1 METRTI
7 ALLAALLLVTPA
19 CDQNDGNDPVDVAVE
34 DVTGGDTT
42 TDVPPSDVPDDPAG
56 EDAGMP
62 DGEDDPEP
70 DGIPVLPDPGTYS
83 ESITVEVMNR
93 SVVIVVP
100 ETAVA
105 AMATGRV
112 PLLIGLHGAGD
123 TGNNFITATG
133 LTALAAAN
141 AFVIA
146 GPDGYNRGWFV
157 ERAEGW
163 PGTDGN
169 DTSLQNDIDF
179 MFAII
184 DLAYS
189 TYGIDRNRI
198 YVTGHSRGAGMT
210 GLLAIGSGHFTTTRG
225 TYESPFAAYV
235 VNAGYDATG
244 GGITMSV
251 SRPKRPIWVIH
262 GSADTVVPYSYGES
276 FATALTAAGWDCTWT
291 SVTGAGHTWL
301 FQPSMG
307 QSNQDLWDYFAA
319 NPLP

>member
-1 METRTI
+1 MKTRTI
-7 ALLAALLLVTPA
+7 ALLAALLLITPA
-19 CDQNDGNDPVDVAVE
+19 CDQDDGNDPVDVAVE
-34 DVTGGDTT
+34 DVTGGDTG
-42 TDVPPSDVPDDPAG
+42 TDVDPGDVPVDPTA
-56 EDAGMP
+56 EEAGMP
-62 DGEDDPEP
+62 DGEDDAEP
-70 DGIPVLPDPGTYS
+70 DGIEVLPDPGTYR
-83 ESITVEVMNR
+83 ETVTVDGMTR
-93 SVVIVVP
+93 SYVIVVP

-105 AMATGRV
+105 AMPSGRV
-112 PLLIGLHGAGD
+112 PFLIGLHGAGD
-123 TGNNFITATG
+123 TGENFINATG

-141 AFVIA
+141 AFVVV

-169 DTSLQNDIDF
+169 DTSLQNDIDY
-179 MFAII
+179 MFELI
-184 DLAYS
+184 DIGYS

-262 GSADTVVPYSYGES
+262 GTADSTVPYSAGES

-291 SVTGAGHTWL
+291 SVAGAGHTWL
-301 FQPSMG
+301 FQSSMG
-307 QSNQDLWDYFAA
+307 QTNQDLWDYFAA